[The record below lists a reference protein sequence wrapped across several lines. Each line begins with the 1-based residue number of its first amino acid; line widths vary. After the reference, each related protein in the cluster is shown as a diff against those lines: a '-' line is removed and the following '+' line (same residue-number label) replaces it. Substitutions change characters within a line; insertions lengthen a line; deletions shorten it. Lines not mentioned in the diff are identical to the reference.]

1 MSRIRAISRPVKVTV
16 LAKSLR
22 NVNTPS
28 ATKISRSCSVG
39 KPSSLLPCT
48 CQVTRAVEPS
58 GRVLEPLISI
68 FPTRFP
74 TRRSKTANGIAA
86 RFSSSTERFMSEGLG
101 KGFPLTT
108 LQFAILLHELYN
120 EDGVFC
126 HLFIIKHIVMAGFMI
141 KPTRNTTFPH
151 QNQSLSNQK

>member
-74 TRRSKTANGIAA
+74 TRRSRTANGIAA

-101 KGFPLTT
+101 KGFPLAP
-108 LQFAILLHELYN
+108 LQFGILLHELYN
-120 EDGVFC
+120 DGGMFC
-126 HLFIIKHIVMAGFMI
+126 HLFIIKHMGIAAFMI
-141 KPTRNTTFPH
+141 KPTGNDHHPAQTPY
-151 QNQSLSNQK
+151 